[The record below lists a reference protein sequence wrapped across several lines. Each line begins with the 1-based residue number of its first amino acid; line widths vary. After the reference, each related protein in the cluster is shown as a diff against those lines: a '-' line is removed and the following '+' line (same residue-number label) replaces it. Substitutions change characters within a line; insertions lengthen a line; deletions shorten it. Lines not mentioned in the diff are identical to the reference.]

1 MKPLKLILSA
11 FGSYAGREEIDF
23 TKVSHGIFLIA
34 GDTGAGKTTVFD
46 AITYALYGETS
57 GRKRQGSMM
66 RSLYAEDTAETFVE
80 YHFLYQ
86 GQKYQIRRN
95 PEYWRASKRRAADG
109 SQKLVKE
116 AASAELMLPDGQIFP
131 GKKRETDEKIQ
142 ELISLGCQSVYA
154 DCHDCAGRFSSV
166 CCTQSPKSAR

>member
-23 TKVSHGIFLIA
+23 TKVSHGIFLIT

-66 RSLYAEDTAETFVE
+66 RSMYAEDTAETFVE

-95 PEYWRASKRRAADG
+95 PEYWRASFRMDRYFPAKSGRQMRRFRNSLAWM
-109 SQKLVKE
+109 S
-116 AASAELMLPDGQIFP
+116 
-131 GKKRETDEKIQ
+131 
-142 ELISLGCQSVYA
+142 ISL
-154 DCHDCAGRFSSV
+154 RRL
-166 CCTQSPKSAR
+166 P

>member
-86 GQKYQIRRN
+86 GRNIRFEGIRSIGGRVSEELQTEVRN
-95 PEYWRASKRRAADG
+95 
-109 SQKLVKE
+109 L
-116 AASAELMLPDGQIFP
+116 
-131 GKKRETDEKIQ
+131 
-142 ELISLGCQSVYA
+142 
-154 DCHDCAGRFSSV
+154 
-166 CCTQSPKSAR
+166 